1 MTSSY
6 IFLTPP
12 GGTSATV
19 EETRTIRDGFT
30 LLGFLFPCVWL
41 LAHRLWPHAAAAFL
55 LQAIGG
61 ALMEERGLGLAGAAL
76 MLGVNVLVGLEGQNF
91 RIRSLAAKGWT
102 EDGLVAADTIG
113 IAEDVYFS
121 DKAAVADSNKDTTP
135 DWENKTRP
143 NNPPGQA
150 TSLGLFGFDG
160 GR

>member
-12 GGTSATV
+12 GSAGTRLD
-19 EETRTIRDGFT
+19 ETRVIRDGFT
-30 LLGFLFPCVWL
+30 WLGLLFPWAWL
-41 LAHRLWPHAAAAFL
+41 LFHRLWLYAAAAFL

-61 ALMEERGLGLAGAAL
+61 ALMDEPGLWPAGAAIT
-76 MLGVNVLVGLEGQNF
+76 LGVNLLVGLEGQNL
-91 RIRSLAAKGWT
+91 RIRNLAGKGWN
-102 EDGLVAADTIG
+102 EDALIAADTIG

-121 DKAAVADSNKDTTP
+121 DRAAEPDTDAAAP
-135 DWENKTRP
+135 GWENKSRP
-143 NNPPGQA
+143 NGPHGQA

>member
-12 GGTSATV
+12 GSAGTRLD
-19 EETRTIRDGFT
+19 ETRAIRDGFT
-30 LLGFLFPCVWL
+30 WLGFLFPWIWL
-41 LAHRLWPHAAAAFL
+41 LAHRLWLPAGVAFL
-55 LQAIGG
+55 AQAVGG
-61 ALMEERGLGLAGAAL
+61 ALMDEPGLGLAGAAIA
-76 MLGVNVLVGLEGQNF
+76 LGVNVLVGLEGQNL
-91 RIRSLAAKGWT
+91 RIRSLAATGWN
-102 EDGLVAADTIG
+102 EDGLVTADTIG

-121 DKAAVADSNKDTTP
+121 DKANITESDGAAAP

-143 NNPPGQA
+143 DGRHGHA

>member
-30 LLGFLFPCVWL
+30 LLGFLFPWPWL
-41 LAHRLWPHAAAAFL
+41 LAHRLWLHAAAAFV
-55 LQAIGG
+55 LQGIGG
-61 ALMEERGLGLAGAAL
+61 ALMEEPGLGLAGAAI
-76 MLGVNVLVGLEGQNF
+76 MLGVNVLIGLEGQNF
-91 RIRSLAAKGWT
+91 RIRSLAAKGWN
-102 EDGLVAADTIG
+102 EDALIAADRLD
-113 IAEDVYFS
+113 IAEQVYFA
-121 DKAAVADSNKDTTP
+121 DKAVPSGSDDAVTP